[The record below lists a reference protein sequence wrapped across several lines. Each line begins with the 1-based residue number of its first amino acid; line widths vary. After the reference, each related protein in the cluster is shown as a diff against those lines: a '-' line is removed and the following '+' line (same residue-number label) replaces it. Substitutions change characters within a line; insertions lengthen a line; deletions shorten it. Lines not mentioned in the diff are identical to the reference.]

1 MGVYNF
7 QSENSVNKM
16 LNKFDA
22 AIPRRMYWNNDIPS
36 AASCPECGATLEK
49 ESHVYLLL
57 VKEGAE
63 VTPFITGNNDGSF
76 CPKCPVVVLD
86 KDGFAQKAVLGVAE
100 SEHFMVA
107 GIVDIDSI
115 PKDKEHIPLG
125 GDNNP
130 IPLVEFLPSPAVNK
144 NRGIRTEKIGRNDP
158 CPCGSRKKYK
168 KCCMGKLIA

>member
-1 MGVYNF
+1 
-7 QSENSVNKM
+7 
-16 LNKFDA
+16 
-22 AIPRRMYWNNDIPS
+22 
-36 AASCPECGATLEK
+36 
-49 ESHVYLLL
+49 
-57 VKEGAE
+57 
-63 VTPFITGNNDGSF
+63 
-76 CPKCPVVVLD
+76 VVLD

-115 PKDKEHIPLG
+115 PEDKEHIPLG

-130 IPLVEFLPSPAVNK
+130 IPLVEFLPSPGVNK

-158 CPCGSRKKYK
+158 CPCGSGKKYK